1 MFKRVVVG
9 GLFLVPVLVFAWT
22 PAAEQRIAE
31 KSAALAPPDLKLLLD
46 KYSPQYKK
54 GVMDAAADEGSEAHR
69 FILMKR
75 SGKLR
80 NQIEQETATVIR
92 MIQTRQP
99 LSGAMERLGR
109 LVHYV
114 SDANNPFHVSDQFP
128 ELSPKQRD
136 FESYFERKLEKFP
149 TVFYGLEWPFTPSR
163 YVGSI
168 FERSASLYPLVHE
181 EYFRHGET
189 HSSEQFDD
197 RSTAFG
203 VASVAYSHAVTDLV
217 NLYYYIWKEAGG
229 DVRTAAPMRSGN
241 LLLGGSLVN
250 TPPPRTEPSG
260 NRR

>member
-1 MFKRVVVG
+1 MLKRLVAG
-9 GLFLVPVLVFAWT
+9 GLFLLPVFVFAWT

-46 KYSPQYKK
+46 KYATEYRQGLK
-54 GVMDAAADEGSEAHR
+54 AASADEGSEAHR
-69 FILMKR
+69 FILMR
-75 SGKLR
+75 HSGKLR
-80 NQIEQETATVIR
+80 HQIEQETATVIR
-92 MIQTRQP
+92 MIRTRQP
-99 LSGAMERLGR
+99 LSGAIEHLGR

-128 ELSPKQRD
+128 ELTSKQHD

-149 TVFYGLEWPFTPSR
+149 TVFYGLDWPFMPSG

-168 FERSASLYPLVHE
+168 FERTASFYPLVHE

-189 HSSEQFDD
+189 QSSEHFDD

-241 LLLGGSLVN
+241 LLLGGNLIS
-250 TPPPRTEPSG
+250 TPPPRTETSG